1 MNDFGTDQFTVDTE
15 SIYPLFSDIQANRYT
30 NKERRCGRDYT
41 DATYSTMV
49 KHRIQNLEAPCR
61 CNKCTGGKIISGF
74 VDNNSKSVHVQPAEL
89 MPQLMP
95 QLMPRLI
102 PLSTPP
108 SQKQQIQHQSSQDPN
123 MIIIDSN
130 TLIIMFMFIIVV
142 FVCSFG
148 IRAMNNLSEQIKLL
162 RAELKK

>member
-30 NKERRCGRDYT
+30 NKERRYDGDYAGT
-41 DATYSTMV
+41 NYSTMV
-49 KHRIQNLEAPCR
+49 KQRIQNLEAPCR
-61 CNKCTGGKIISGF
+61 CNKCTGGKIVSGF
-74 VDNNSKSVHVQPAEL
+74 VDNNPQSMHVQPAKSV
-89 MPQLMP
+89 PQLLP
-95 QLMPRLI
+95 QL
-102 PLSTPP
+102 LS
-108 SQKQQIQHQSSQDPN
+108 QGQQIQQQQLSQDPN

-142 FVCSFG
+142 FVCSLG